1 MISEVIYVYQEERMQ
16 LILDYLSK
24 NKRISVEDI
33 CKLYD
38 VSRDTARRD
47 LVNLEKQGAIIR
59 THGGAILPV
68 PNEEIKSYS
77 ERLLFDVEEK
87 HKIAKLSASLIK
99 ERDTVIL
106 DTSTTVQACAELLE
120 DKECNIITSSI
131 NVADILSKKSK
142 VNTFL
147 LGGKL
152 SNEHR
157 YLYGNATINMLSYY
171 FADKAF
177 LGALAISSNG
187 ITVADDEDAAV
198 MRKMVEQSKEAI
210 VLADHKKFNKTASFK
225 VCDLSQIDLII
236 TDQYPDKEFMKI
248 LDKNN
253 VNLIVV
259 E

>member
-1 MISEVIYVYQEERMQ
+1 MYQEERMQ
-16 LILDYLSK
+16 LIIDYLNK
-24 NKRISVEDI
+24 NKRISVDQI

-47 LVNLEKQGAIIR
+47 LVNLENQGAIIR

-68 PNEEIKSYS
+68 PKEDVKSYS

-99 ERDTVIL
+99 EKDTVIL

-120 DKECNIITSSI
+120 NKECTILTNSI
-131 NVADILSKKSK
+131 NVADILSKKPNIK
-142 VNTFL
+142 TFL

-152 SNEHR
+152 NNEHR
-157 YLYGNATINMLSYY
+157 YLYGNATVNMLSYY
-171 FADKAF
+171 FADKAI

-198 MRKMVEQSKEAI
+198 MRKMIEQSKESI

-225 VCDLSQIDLII
+225 VCNLCQIDLII
-236 TDQYPDKEFMKI
+236 TDQYPDKEFMKT
-248 LDKNN
+248 LEGNN
-253 VNLIVV
+253 VNLIVI